1 MPSGGSPVARHL
13 PAAAFPPA
21 AAGFPLATAA
31 FPLAAA
37 GLAVCAAAVTGLSQ
51 ASALPPEIAARF
63 YGFFLQQYPL
73 FTFALIYAL
82 ARIVAMAATSTASRL
97 RRVVGALVGA
107 TLLFALSLYP
117 TFGGLVLR
125 AGFATGGMTFLTY
138 QPMNAAFAIGAAA
151 SAFVF
156 GSALAVSRILIGG
169 GASAPSWGRRLAVG
183 LFHCGTGFLALWF
196 AFAVI
201 GQAHP
206 AGFGPW
212 PRRALSV
219 GETGVGVSLVLA
231 AFLPHAIL
239 VWLAL
244 RGRSRRKSPDVRSI
258 AA

>member
-1 MPSGGSPVARHL
+1 M
-13 PAAAFPPA
+13 
-21 AAGFPLATAA
+21 
-31 FPLAAA
+31 
-37 GLAVCAAAVTGLSQ
+37 TGLSQ

-82 ARIVAMAATSTASRL
+82 ARIVSMAATSIASRL
-97 RRVVGALVGA
+97 RRVAGVLVGA
-107 TLLFALSLYP
+107 ALLLALSLYP

-138 QPMNAAFAIGAAA
+138 QPMSAAYAIGAAA

-156 GSALAVSRILIGG
+156 GSALAVSAILIGNR
-169 GASAPSWGRRLAVG
+169 ASTASWGRRLATG
-183 LFHCGTGFLALWF
+183 LFRGGTGFLALWF

-201 GQAHP
+201 GQAHT

-212 PRRALSV
+212 PRRDLSA

-244 RGRSRRKSPDVRSI
+244 RDRSRRKKPVAASI

>member
-1 MPSGGSPVARHL
+1 MASGGASAVL
-13 PAAAFPPA
+13 VPAAASPPA
-21 AAGFPLATAA
+21 AAALSVM
-31 FPLAAA
+31 AAA
-37 GLAVCAAAVTGLSQ
+37 LPVIAAVLAVCATALAGLSQ
-51 ASALPPEIAARF
+51 ASALPPDLAARF
-63 YGFFLQQYPL
+63 YGFFLLQYPL

-82 ARIVAMAATSTASRL
+82 ARIAVMAARSTASL
-97 RRVVGALVGA
+97 PRRIAGASAGA
-107 TLLFALSLYP
+107 ALLLALGLYP

-169 GASAPSWGRRLAVG
+169 GASAPSWGRRLG
-183 LFHCGTGFLALWF
+183 ICLFRCGTGFLALWF

-212 PRRALSV
+212 PRRAMSA
-219 GETGVGVSLVLA
+219 GEAGMGMSLVLA

-244 RGRSRRKSPDVRSI
+244 RDRSRRKKPDTLSV
-258 AA
+258 AD